1 MIDATI
7 INRLF
12 QAEFNTDIQLGEMI
26 DFMRDRNM
34 MKVFLPDIT
43 TEEMKTWF
51 FDESI
56 DFTEV
61 FSEEGVR
68 DHFIESEDAGLLAQE
83 IIITKD
89 ITPEQLYQRWQLIE
103 TLTDDEIKAEYAA
116 RFDIA

>member
-12 QAEFNTDIQLGEMI
+12 QAEFDTDIQLGDVI
-26 DFMRDRNM
+26 DFMRDRDM
-34 MKVFLPDIT
+34 MREFLPDISLD
-43 TEEMKTWF
+43 EMKTF
-51 FDESI
+51 FY
-56 DFTEV
+56 
-61 FSEEGVR
+61 EEGIEFNDVFIEEGIR
-68 DHFIESEDAGLLAQE
+68 DYFIESEDASLLAQE

-89 ITPEQLYQRWQLIE
+89 ITPEQLYPRWQLIE